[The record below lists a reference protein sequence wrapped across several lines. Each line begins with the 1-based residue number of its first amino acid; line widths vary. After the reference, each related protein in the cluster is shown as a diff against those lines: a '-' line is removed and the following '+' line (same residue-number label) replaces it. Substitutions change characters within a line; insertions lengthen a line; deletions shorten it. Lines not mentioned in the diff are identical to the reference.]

1 MFWKLVSAFANV
13 LNFFYSC
20 ISVCKC
26 FKNFDS
32 RIMLAFANFL
42 IFLFSYCFEKL
53 LFSYQRF
60 ECLKTFILVSTFEN
74 VLKTFLFRISDRKC
88 FENFYSRIS
97 VCKGGGGH
105 SNAPVSKLLN
115 SSFLQISKHF
125 FSGNFKTFLFSK
137 LQNSSFLQ
145 IPKHF
150 SILQLTLSRSLE
162 LKLQNCKFPKNFFI
176 FHSTIAADWAK
187 AQKFE
192 CNHCCMQFKNEFL
205 GEKKCQKGIIGV
217 KCDKKDLSGEKLTK
231 RKEWLMITEQWLTA
245 RMTID
250 KRTTL
255 DSDLFW
261 WIYEWRQSYSKWR
274 QCRTYFIITWKTLST

>member
-1 MFWKLVSAFANV
+1 MFW
-13 LNFFYSC
+13 
-20 ISVCKC
+20 
-26 FKNFDS
+26 
-32 RIMLAFANFL
+32 
-42 IFLFSYCFEKL
+42 KL
-53 LFSYQRF
+53 LFSYQRLQGRRGAF
-60 ECLKTFILVSTFEN
+60 KCSSLQASKLFFSSN
-74 VLKTFLFRISDRKC
+74 SKTFLF
-88 FENFYSRIS
+88 
-97 VCKGGGGH
+97 
-105 SNAPVSKLLN
+105 SKLLN

-205 GEKKCQKGIIGV
+205 GEKKVPKH
-217 KCDKKDLSGEKLTK
+217 SGLAGGGLKF
-231 RKEWLMITEQWLTA
+231 WGQIF
-245 RMTID
+245 I
-250 KRTTL
+250 
-255 DSDLFW
+255 LF
-261 WIYEWRQSYSKWR
+261 
-274 QCRTYFIITWKTLST
+274 FLLHMAFLHA